1 MTDANDDVDCGMMTM
16 TMMMMVIVMMKT
28 MMMVMVMVMVINDKR
43 TAANRHHCSFVM
55 LNYETQ
61 LTRSNR
67 KHIHG

>member
-16 TMMMMVIVMMKT
+16 TMVMMVIVMMK
-28 MMMVMVMVMVINDKR
+28 MMMMVMVMVINDKR